1 VNDRDLEAAAR
12 ELGTRRGRAREA
24 TIGAVACAVLAA
36 GAPIVSTSAAV
47 ALAAGAA
54 TAALLAAAQRGAR
67 RDAIARLAL
76 DSAAYALPE
85 VRRYGARLVVP
96 AERARLA
103 AWMREIVRDSH
114 VPGNWYL
121 GDRVLRHAGQL
132 ESLAADLLAAQ
143 VRVRPASV
151 VACHRLLTHAA
162 ESPLYNPDV
171 PADELPAAIE
181 RIRRGIRPLA

>member
-1 VNDRDLEAAAR
+1 MNDRDLEAAAR
-12 ELGTRRGRAREA
+12 ELRARQRVTREA
-24 TIGAVACAVLAA
+24 AVGALVCAVLAS
-36 GAPIVSTSAAV
+36 GASLVSGSASV

-54 TAALLAAAQRGAR
+54 TAALLAAAQHGAR

-85 VRRYGARLVVP
+85 VRRYGARLVGT
-96 AERARLA
+96 AERERLA
-103 AWMREIVRDSH
+103 AWMREIVRDSD

-121 GDRVLRHAGQL
+121 GDRVVRHAGQL
-132 ESLAADLLAAQ
+132 ESLARDLMAAH
-143 VRVRPASV
+143 VGVRPASV

-181 RIRRGIRPLA
+181 RIRRGLA